1 MATRFDK
8 LKEDNNSIVSGYEGN
23 THPEEYTIPSCGLED
38 LDFAIFNL
46 FNKQIPLYYD
56 HHGEQKKIPV
66 IFATG
71 ERFAIL
77 RRNKPLTDKKG
88 ALILPLISI
97 TRSGLENV
105 PQKGM
110 ANNQMF
116 PEVLARR
123 ISKDN
128 TEWRQLNNFE
138 GFEHISHTLKK
149 NATDFNLKPQ
159 LENNIYETI
168 EIPPVKYF
176 GATYEISIWSS
187 FTQQMN
193 DIITTIMSAYTINPG
208 QQFKVESKKGYW
220 FPAFIDSSFSQ
231 DTSYQDFTDAERYI
245 KYNMTM
251 MATGYILAPD
261 ILGGKVSLKSLV
273 SAPTLSFET
282 LLDDLNV
289 KPTVGGIPVN
299 DPDARI
305 LDDLRHEGDTN
316 IAQRVGVD
324 PVSSLESLYS
334 GDKSGAFITGE
345 SDLLPYDVVG
355 ERSSRATKKRKVLIR
370 DKNGETVTIKADVV
384 SNGETIY
391 DQKYAEKVFNISN
404 RDK

>member
-149 NATDFNLKPQ
+149 NATDFNLKPK

-282 LLDDLNV
+282 LIDDLDV
-289 KPTVGGIPVN
+289 QPTVGGIPVN

-324 PVSSLESLYS
+324 PISSLESLYS

>member
-149 NATDFNLKPQ
+149 NATDFNLKPK

-282 LLDDLNV
+282 LIDDLDV
-289 KPTVGGIPVN
+289 QPTVGGIPVN

-324 PVSSLESLYS
+324 PVSSLERLHS